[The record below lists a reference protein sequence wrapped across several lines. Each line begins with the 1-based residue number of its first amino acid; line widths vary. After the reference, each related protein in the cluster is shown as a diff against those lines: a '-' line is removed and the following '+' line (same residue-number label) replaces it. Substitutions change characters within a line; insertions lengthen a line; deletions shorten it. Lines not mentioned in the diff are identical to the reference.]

1 LYKYP
6 CQKERRPTCCTRC
19 RAHVLFLFL
28 ASVARPERGRSF
40 GRLRC
45 FFSNP
50 QTNKPNM
57 QMKIRI
63 ITYLLAAF
71 AVSIVQAAPETTSL
85 QYKLTVT
92 PEIKRAFH
100 STDSIKIK
108 SVTGTA
114 PKFQIGG
121 TYRIKGTCSQQTLKN
136 AILCLGNTAEAGS
149 DAIIATEGSS
159 LSKPLRDGRTE
170 FDITFTLLRPG
181 LLHVTIYDLDN
192 HDKNDNAYAGL
203 YLGDVVFRR

>member
-1 LYKYP
+1 ML
-6 CQKERRPTCCTRC
+6 
-19 RAHVLFLFL
+19 
-28 ASVARPERGRSF
+28 
-40 GRLRC
+40 
-45 FFSNP
+45 FSNP
-50 QTNKPNM
+50 RTNKPNM
-57 QMKIRI
+57 HMKTRI

-71 AVSIVQAAPETTSL
+71 AVSIVQAAPESTSL

-100 STDSIKIK
+100 SDDSIKIK

-114 PKFQIGG
+114 PKFQTGG
-121 TYRIKGTCSQQTLKN
+121 TYRIKGTCYQQTLKN
-136 AILCLGNTAEAGS
+136 ATLYLGNTAEAGS
-149 DAIIATEGSS
+149 DAIVAAAGSS
-159 LSKPLRDGRTE
+159 LSKPLRDRSTE

-181 LLHVTIYDLDN
+181 LLHITIYDLDN

>member
-1 LYKYP
+1 MVKGTPNVLHSMSGP
-6 CQKERRPTCCTRC
+6 
-19 RAHVLFLFL
+19 RAVFISGVSGPARVRTIVWATQATQVL
-28 ASVARPERGRSF
+28 
-40 GRLRC
+40 
-45 FFSNP
+45 FSNP

-63 ITYLLAAF
+63 ITFLLAAF
-71 AVSIVQAAPETTSL
+71 AISIVQAALDTASL
-85 QYKLTVT
+85 QYRLTVT

-114 PKFQIGG
+114 PKFQTGG
-121 TYRIKGTCSQQTLKN
+121 TYRIKGSCSQRTLKN

-149 DAIIATEGSS
+149 DAIRAAEGTS
-159 LSKPLRDGRTE
+159 LSKPLRDGSTE

-181 LLHVTIYDLDN
+181 LLHVIIYDLDN

-203 YLGDVVFRR
+203 YLGDVVFRH